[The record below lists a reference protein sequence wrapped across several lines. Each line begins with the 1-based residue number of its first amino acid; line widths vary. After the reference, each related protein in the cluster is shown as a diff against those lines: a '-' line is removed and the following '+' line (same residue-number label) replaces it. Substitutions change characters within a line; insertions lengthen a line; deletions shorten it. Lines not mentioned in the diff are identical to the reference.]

1 MSISASSET
10 QSISSYLAGF
20 DAFRNLEP
28 EQLEWLASKSQFFKA
43 DAGKSLLQ
51 SDRLPDFCYCLLRG
65 KGRLLHHDPALR
77 RPVTLAFCN
86 PGDLLGWSGL
96 ARRSPCEWITASS
109 DLYLLGFPADAFYE
123 LEKSSPSFRT
133 WLDTNNSPAELMSVL
148 EPSLQARSI
157 AEPSDRDVLR
167 RLVPHMQLFS
177 ARISRD
183 FRQQT
188 TKFICGTLQFRFS
201 SPVGT
206 PVILNCETIPP
217 SISLRLFVVDKD
229 IWNTAFQPQ
238 SDLPLPEPTFLVS
251 DDDESHRYSD
261 IISPL
266 SDTSDSSTGL
276 DSVNR
281 VTDDDFIFKGKRI
294 PVVCGTGDLEEV
306 VAVLSMFTSYFNVP
320 FRKDI
325 VERAARESL
334 ILQTYFKII
343 GNLSTI
349 IGFVGTITDIPTS
362 QLHRVSFLVSL
373 L

>member
-177 ARISRD
+177 ARISRELSATD
-183 FRQQT
+183 DKIYLWNASVSGFH
-188 TKFICGTLQFRFS
+188 L
-201 SPVGT
+201 PVGT
-206 PVILNCETIPP
+206 PVIPELLETIPP

-251 DDDESHRYSD
+251 DDD
-261 IISPL
+261 
-266 SDTSDSSTGL
+266 
-276 DSVNR
+276 
-281 VTDDDFIFKGKRI
+281 
-294 PVVCGTGDLEEV
+294 
-306 VAVLSMFTSYFNVP
+306 
-320 FRKDI
+320 
-325 VERAARESL
+325 
-334 ILQTYFKII
+334 
-343 GNLSTI
+343 
-349 IGFVGTITDIPTS
+349 
-362 QLHRVSFLVSL
+362 
-373 L
+373 